1 MAEASRLQKL
11 VDSAVKNREWTDFD
25 AHLSSFNSCSV
36 KLAEMEKERE
46 ELFGEAD
53 TSSFY
58 TLCLCYTPQ
67 QRSEL
72 TEIYRSLKLEA
83 LKVRLANN
91 ALLMYLDEIRSTMA
105 GFFELAFPDRGG
117 KMYTPS
123 GVPVSHDMR
132 SMVLNK
138 SM

>member
-1 MAEASRLQKL
+1 MAEAGQLQKL

-25 AHLSSFNSCSV
+25 AHLSALNKYSA

-46 ELFGEAD
+46 ELFVKAD
-53 TSSFY
+53 KDSFY
-58 TLCLCYTPQ
+58 SLCQTYTPQ
-67 QRSEL
+67 QASEL

-83 LKVRLANN
+83 FKLRLAND
-91 ALLMYLDEIRSTMA
+91 ALLIYIDEIRTTMA
-105 GFFELAFPDRGG
+105 GIFELAFPDRGG

-123 GVPVSHDMR
+123 GIPVSHDMR